1 MCRHGGAIGMK
12 LTAMKN
18 FRVQEKQ
25 HRKNLDVSRF
35 LDFVKARVPPL
46 LLSYLTVCMVAP
58 LVFAF
63 FIVLHE
69 SDSPHLLFHEGRNSP
84 A

>member
-1 MCRHGGAIGMK
+1 M
-12 LTAMKN
+12 
-18 FRVQEKQ
+18 
-25 HRKNLDVSRF
+25 SRF
-35 LDFVKARVPPL
+35 LDFVKARVPLL
-46 LLSYLTVCMVAP
+46 LLSYLAECMVAP

-63 FIVLHE
+63 FIVLYE